1 MVRQLFSGCIFFVFL
16 SLFFASQGMGQDD
29 KVVQMAV
36 ETVKTQM
43 RLPKGME
50 VKFVEKKESPIPDF
64 YSVKLLLLARDREI
78 PTIVYVDKAGEKV
91 IIGTLFIK
99 GENTTRKEAGEP
111 RPRKIDLEQLEIE
124 KSPVRGPLGAKV
136 TIVEFS
142 NFECP
147 YCLRS
152 WVKAKEILEKYPKE
166 IKYVFKQFPIQP
178 KGRTFDLSEMAA
190 AAQAIGNEAFW
201 LVHDYLFSEEGQALI
216 KSEKEGVR
224 QKIEQL
230 LKEKHF
236 DVKVFQTALENGKAR
251 KRVEEDMALGARYQ
265 VSGTPRVLINGEMIQ
280 GPFTEKALD
289 RYLKN

>member
-1 MVRQLFSGCIFFVFL
+1 LIFLFIASEGFV
-16 SLFFASQGMGQDD
+16 QDD
-29 KVVQMAV
+29 RVVQMAI

-50 VKFVEKKESPIPDF
+50 VQFVEKKESPIPDF
-64 YSVKLLLLARDREI
+64 YSVKLRFLARNREI

-99 GENTTRKEAGEP
+99 GENMTRKEAGDP
-111 RPRKIDLEQLEIE
+111 RPRKIDMEQLEIE
-124 KSPVRGPLGAKV
+124 KSPFRGPSGAKV

-147 YCLRS
+147 YCLGS
-152 WVKAKEILEKYPKE
+152 WIKTKGMLEKYPKE
-166 IKYVFKQFPIQP
+166 IIYVFKQFPFQP

-201 LVHDYLFSEEGQALI
+201 LVHDYLFSEEGQTLI

-224 QKIEQL
+224 EKIEQL

-236 DVKVFQTALENGKAR
+236 DVRLFQTALENGKAR
-251 KRVEEDMALGARYQ
+251 KRVEEDLALGNRYQ
-265 VSGTPRVLINGEMIQ
+265 VSGTPTVLINGEMIQ